1 MGLAGITVRLFLKRL
16 ISRHLILINADQ
28 TRLFNDEEHP
38 LMSKRWIL
46 KQVHSDATEQL
57 SSMSKIQTA
66 LLLNRQIT
74 SSIEASHYLTSDERS
89 SCDPNLMPNINDG
102 IGLVVDAINAEQTIA
117 IYGDFDVDGISGAAI
132 LQETLTHIGASV
144 ITYIPNR
151 VTEGHSLN
159 EEAIQNLNLKNVKL
173 IVTVDCGTT
182 ANKEV
187 TFAKT
192 LGINVVVTDH
202 HVANETMPSEVPLV
216 NPGLSESKYPFKH
229 LTGAGVALK
238 FCQALFERY
247 GEKTPSYLYILAT
260 LGTIADLGPL
270 VGENRFIVKKG
281 LALLKETDHVGIK
294 ALAERANCNLKTVT
308 ARDLS
313 FTLIPR
319 LNAAGRLDS
328 ANISLDILTTRDI
341 GQAESLSDKLD
352 QLNTIRRN
360 LSTKAIKLASD
371 FVIDNNLTKDPA
383 FVLYNSDWHPGI
395 LGLIAG
401 RLSEKYGR
409 PVVASCL
416 DGTNIRASVRGPNGY
431 EVLQGLID
439 TKIDFIKIGGHSQA
453 AGFTIQSSDVDTFK
467 DQFLKAIQ
475 NQQVDSPGVVPVE
488 YECDITLPD
497 INKENIKFLKSME
510 PFGRANPQP
519 IFLSRQLKVFEA
531 RTVGKTDNH
540 IKLIVEQDS
549 KRFDAI
555 GFGLGSRYHELG
567 NKIDAVFKLTENYWA
582 GNITIQLQIIDF
594 ISV

>member
-1 MGLAGITVRLFLKRL
+1 MDIIARLFLKAL
-16 ISRHLILINADQ
+16 TSRHFILINANQ

-38 LMSKRWIL
+38 LVSRRWIL
-46 KQVHSDATEQL
+46 KHIYSDAIEQRFSL
-57 SSMSKIQTA
+57 PKVQTV
-66 LLLNRQIT
+66 LLLNRQVT
-74 SSIEASHYLTSDERS
+74 SSVDASHYLTSDERL

-102 IGLVVDAINAEQTIA
+102 IGLVVDAINSGQTIA

-132 LQETLTHIGASV
+132 LSETMTYIGASV
-144 ITYIPNR
+144 ITYIPHR
-151 VTEGHSLN
+151 VNEGHSLN
-159 EEAIQNLNLKNVKL
+159 EKAIEHLNSKNVKL

-187 TFAKT
+187 SFANT

-202 HVANETMPSEVPLV
+202 HIANEPMPKGVPLV
-216 NPGLSESKYPFKH
+216 NPGLLESRYPFKH

-238 FCQALFERY
+238 FCQALCERY
-247 GEKTPSYLYILAT
+247 GKKTPSYLYILAT

-281 LALLKETDHVGIK
+281 LAMLKETDHVGIK
-294 ALAERANCNLKTVT
+294 ALAQRANCNLKTVT

-341 GQAESLSDKLD
+341 GQAESLSDKLE

-360 LSTKAIKLASD
+360 LSTKGIKLAND
-371 FVIDNNLTKDPA
+371 LVENNNLIKDPA
-383 FVLYNSDWHPGI
+383 FFLYNADWHPGI

-401 RLSEKYGR
+401 RLSEKYGK
-409 PVVASCL
+409 PVVAACL
-416 DGTNIRASVRGPNGY
+416 DVTNIRASVRGPNGY

-439 TKIDFIKIGGHSQA
+439 TKINFIKIGGHSQA
-453 AGFTIQSSDVDTFK
+453 AGFTIHSSDVDTFK
-467 DQFLKAIQ
+467 DQFLEAIQ
-475 NQQVDSPGVVPVE
+475 NQQVDSPGVDPVE
-488 YECDITLPD
+488 YECEIKLSD
-497 INKENIKFLKSME
+497 INKDNIKFFKSME

-519 IFLSRQLKVFEA
+519 IFLSRQLNVFEA

-582 GNITIQLQIIDF
+582 GNITIQLQIVDF